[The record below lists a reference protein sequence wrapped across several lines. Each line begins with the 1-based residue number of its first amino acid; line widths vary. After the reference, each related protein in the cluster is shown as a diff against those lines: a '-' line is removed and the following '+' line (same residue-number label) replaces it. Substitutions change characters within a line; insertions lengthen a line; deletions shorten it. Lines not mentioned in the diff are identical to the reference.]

1 MGTGRAGRLGTQSAE
16 AAAARGV
23 PSCVCG
29 TMWSVTAGA
38 LDLSGTP
45 VKAVAAVKSAR
56 LILVELGPEPP
67 TIFFS
72 ELHFLDLQN
81 HFSNI
86 DAFSVERAAR
96 LASRARPG
104 SPRCLVCNK

>member
-67 TIFFS
+67 TIFFFRVT
-72 ELHFLDLQN
+72 FLRFAKSFLEYRRIFRGGCGEIGVARGPFTAVPYLQ
-81 HFSNI
+81 
-86 DAFSVERAAR
+86 
-96 LASRARPG
+96 
-104 SPRCLVCNK
+104 